1 MLDIKL
7 VAVSAK
13 YLPIPTSR
21 FIWRT
26 MASPGNAQKR
36 KLSTDRP
43 ISPPPLRRKVHS
55 TTTKTDVASFFTPT
69 SQKPPEKISWQERA
83 PDEDSPSTL
92 LVGKFEPLN
101 SSDKRALSHNLK
113 RNKVAAFDFDST
125 LIQTSS
131 GKKHPTNGQDWKWWH
146 PSVPTMLRKL
156 YLDDGFCVVVI
167 SNQAGISLK
176 TDPKPPKARLAEF
189 KSKVSAVFNHINIP
203 VSIYVATEKD
213 IYRKPRMG
221 MWKELLED
229 YDIHLPGDL
238 KLQESIFVGD
248 AAGRH
253 ASTGKSKDFSCSDR
267 NFAENVGIKFYTPE
281 EYFLDETPRSFTRT
295 FEPGDYSSEN
305 TTVSPKY
312 KKDNPKDIVIL
323 CGSPGA
329 GKSTF
334 YWKQL
339 EPLGYSRV
347 NQDILKTK
355 RDRCFKVAGQYL
367 DEGRSVVVDNTNADR
382 DVRSKWIALAAKHS
396 VPIRCVHFLTSVQV
410 CEHNDAVRALNE
422 TMNPEK
428 RKILPKLA
436 FTSFTSRYQRPELI
450 EGFQDIT
457 EVPFKFEGSEAQRGI
472 WTQHWI

>member
-1 MLDIKL
+1 
-7 VAVSAK
+7 
-13 YLPIPTSR
+13 
-21 FIWRT
+21 

-156 YLDDGFCVVVI
+156 YLDDGLVVHFLFLCRCDQQP
-167 SNQAGISLK
+167 SWYFTQNGPQ
-176 TDPKPPKARLAEF
+176 TPKARLAEF

-267 NFAENVGIKFYTPE
+267 NFAENVGIKFYTPKNIFSTKHRDRSLAPSNQE
-281 EYFLDETPRSFTRT
+281 ITALKTPQ
-295 FEPGDYSSEN
+295 
-305 TTVSPKY
+305 VVQ
-312 KKDNPKDIVIL
+312 KDNPKDIVIL

>member
-13 YLPIPTSR
+13 YLPTPTSR

-347 NQDILKTK
+347 NQDILKT